1 MELKSEF
8 DKAVT
13 LSRIL
18 CGHSKTLG
26 EKKKSPVQLH
36 CGIYVNKMNSEEL

>member
-13 LSRIL
+13 LSCIL
-18 CGHSKTLG
+18 CGHSKTLERRG
-26 EKKKSPVQLH
+26 GKSSAAALWNL
-36 CGIYVNKMNSEEL
+36 CK

>member
-18 CGHSKTLG
+18 CGHSKTLEG
-26 EKKKSPVQLH
+26 RGGSPVQLH
-36 CGIYVNKMNSEEL
+36 CGIYVNKTNSEEL

>member
-18 CGHSKTLG
+18 CGHSKTLRG
-26 EKKKSPVQLH
+26 KKKSSAAALWNL
-36 CGIYVNKMNSEEL
+36 CK

>member
-1 MELKSEF
+1 MELKSGF

-13 LSRIL
+13 LSWIL

-26 EKKKSPVQLH
+26 GEKKKSSAAAL
-36 CGIYVNKMNSEEL
+36 

>member
-8 DKAVT
+8 DEAVT
-13 LSRIL
+13 LSQIL

-26 EKKKSPVQLH
+26 GRKKKSPVQLH
-36 CGIYVNKMNSEEL
+36 CGIYVNKMHSDL